1 MPEQYNEIQLD
12 ALREVANTGSG
23 HAAGD
28 LSEML
33 GHSFDISVPRAVVTD
48 VPDAIDLL
56 GGPGSEVTAVAI
68 RVGGSV
74 EAILIAMFTR
84 EQAGNLCMLLG
95 IDADSDMGRSVLQE
109 VGNVLACAYAN
120 VLAEMSG
127 IAWDVHPPDV
137 VVDLLGSIV
146 ASLVAATTMD
156 IANVLLIDSTLTVDQ
171 ADTQMSVLFIPYD
184 DGIDQLLQ
192 RLGVA

>member
-84 EQAGNLCMLLG
+84 E
-95 IDADSDMGRSVLQE
+95 
-109 VGNVLACAYAN
+109 
-120 VLAEMSG
+120 
-127 IAWDVHPPDV
+127 
-137 VVDLLGSIV
+137 
-146 ASLVAATTMD
+146 
-156 IANVLLIDSTLTVDQ
+156 
-171 ADTQMSVLFIPYD
+171 
-184 DGIDQLLQ
+184 
-192 RLGVA
+192 

>member
-1 MPEQYNEIQLD
+1 MAEYTELQID

-33 GHSFDISVPRAVVTD
+33 GHSFDITVPRAVVTEIQS
-48 VPDAIDLL
+48 AIDLL
-56 GGPGSEVTAVAI
+56 GGADAEMSAVAI
-68 RVGGSV
+68 RVGGDV
-74 EAILIAMFTR
+74 EAMLVAMFAP
-84 EQAGNLCMLLG
+84 EQAANLCMLLG
-95 IDADSDMGRSVLQE
+95 IDAESEMGRSVLQE

-127 IAWDVHPPDV
+127 ISFEVHPPDV
-137 VVDLLGSIV
+137 LTDMLGSIV
-146 ASLVAATTMD
+146 ASLVAATTRD
-156 IANVLLIDSTLTVDQ
+156 IANVLLIDSTLGVND
-171 ADTQMSVLFIPYD
+171 ADAQMSVLFVPFD

-192 RLGVA
+192 HLGVA